1 MRSFVF
7 VKMWS
12 LQNPYVCHIYSTSQ
26 IEPVTFQVLNSHMRL
41 MATMLKSTGQIQNM
55 KSLST
60 LLKNLDY
67 WPLIICKVYS
77 SDECQDYI
85 FSKILRM
92 LMASK
97 NMWTADME
105 IFVFCC
111 WSISSSQEGKEEK
124 VILQDKRF
132 FTPVPNRG
140 HSELGWTPWRWRIPL
155 PKPRHPE

>member
-26 IEPVTFQVLNSHMRL
+26 IEPVTFQVLNSHVRL
-41 MATMLKSTGQIQNM
+41 MATRLKSTGHIQTM
-55 KSLST
+55 KSLGT
-60 LLKNLDY
+60 LLKDLDY
-67 WPLIICKVYS
+67 CPLIICKVYS
-77 SDECQDYI
+77 SDGCQNYI

-97 NMWTADME
+97 NMWTGDTE

-111 WSISSSQEGKEEK
+111 WSINSSQEGKEEK
-124 VILQDKRF
+124 VILKDKRF
-132 FTPVPNRG
+132 FYP
-140 HSELGWTPWRWRIPL
+140 SSQ
-155 PKPRHPE
+155 